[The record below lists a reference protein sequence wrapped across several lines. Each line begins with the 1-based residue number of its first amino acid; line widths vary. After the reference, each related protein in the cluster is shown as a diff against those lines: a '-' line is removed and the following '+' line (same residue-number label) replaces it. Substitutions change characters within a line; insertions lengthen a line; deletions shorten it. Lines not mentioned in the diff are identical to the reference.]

1 MNERGIAMNFTELST
16 LKRAVSGDLQ
26 VLKTYSDLL
35 AYDAAHPVEG
45 AADSANIAMAKRYFT
60 CYIQALEGIGELLD
74 RHIGVFEETHKKEQ
88 EAEAAKR
95 RAAEAERRE
104 KLAKEKERRENK
116 KKTASS
122 LFEEPEEEQE
132 YEEAGEIQC

>member
-1 MNERGIAMNFTELST
+1 MNFTELST

-45 AADSANIAMAKRYFT
+45 AADSTNIAMAKRYFA
-60 CYIQALEGIGELLD
+60 CYIQALEGIGELLN
-74 RHIGVFEETHKKEQ
+74 RHIGVFEKTHKKEQ
-88 EAEAAKR
+88 QAEDAKR
-95 RAAEAERRE
+95 QAAEAERRE

-116 KKTASS
+116 KKHACS
-122 LFEEPEEEQE
+122 LFEGQEEGQE
-132 YEEAGEIQC
+132 EGEITC